1 MEIILNM
8 EVMKKEIKRYQLKNI
23 LIVKDSDKECVMHS
37 KSDNLEIMIH
47 DKADE
52 VMEEVFQPLL
62 SRYQI
67 GFWNI
72 NER

>member
-1 MEIILNM
+1 MLNM
-8 EVMKKEIKRYQLKNI
+8 EVMRKEIKHYQLKNI
-23 LIVKDSDKECVMHS
+23 LIVKDSEKECVMHS

-52 VMEEVFQPLL
+52 AMEEVFQPLL

-67 GFWNI
+67 GF
-72 NER
+72 

>member
-1 MEIILNM
+1 
-8 EVMKKEIKRYQLKNI
+8 MKKEIKHYQLKNI
-23 LIVKDSDKECVMHS
+23 LIVKDSEKECVMHS
-37 KSDNLEIMIH
+37 KSDNLEIMNH

-67 GFWNI
+67 GF
-72 NER
+72 